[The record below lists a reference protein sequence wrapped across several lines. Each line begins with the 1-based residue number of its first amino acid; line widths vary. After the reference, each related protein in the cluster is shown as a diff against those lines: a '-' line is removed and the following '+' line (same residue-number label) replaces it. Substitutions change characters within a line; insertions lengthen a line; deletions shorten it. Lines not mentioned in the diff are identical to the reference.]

1 MFTHGRDSTV
11 CSSDRLSLPK
21 VEVYVEEIRE
31 RKRNPKSPNPK
42 PERKMGKREKDKRRK
57 RKTQRLFPYP
67 QKETSLSLSV
77 PSRFDRLRVYAY
89 SSAPWRITHNKM
101 TSRSPRIMSAP
112 ELQISAANDVPAI
125 LHDGPDGV
133 PQSGHTRRYCPI
145 RRGLLARAPA
155 QPNSGAGTDT
165 SVSKERFSLFSFD
178 LAKIHP

>member
-1 MFTHGRDSTV
+1 
-11 CSSDRLSLPK
+11 
-21 VEVYVEEIRE
+21 
-31 RKRNPKSPNPK
+31 
-42 PERKMGKREKDKRRK
+42 MGKREKDKRRK

-77 PSRFDRLRVYAY
+77 PSRFDRLWVYAY
-89 SSAPWRITHNKM
+89 SSAPWRIHPNKM

-165 SVSKERFSLFSFD
+165 SVSKERLSLSTRD
-178 LAKIHP
+178 MNDHESCLAWCLVFRVS